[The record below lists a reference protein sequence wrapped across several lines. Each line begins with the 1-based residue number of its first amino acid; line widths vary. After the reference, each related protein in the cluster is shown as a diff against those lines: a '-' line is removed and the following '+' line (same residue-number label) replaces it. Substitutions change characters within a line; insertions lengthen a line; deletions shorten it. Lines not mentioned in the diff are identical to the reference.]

1 MWLTRQKSNQPN
13 ILLKGSDKHVTI
25 RKSFASESNIVNTD
39 LIGNLNS
46 QNSNSIFERNNTI
59 NDQGLINTDRLP
71 VKQTI
76 DVNQE
81 GITYTN

>member
-25 RKSFASESNIVNTD
+25 RESFASESNIVNTD